1 MSTHENQTTRPST
14 PLPVDDVPPAVRTF
28 VTAHQAH
35 DRETELSCFA
45 EDASVTDEGRTY
57 TGLAQLR
64 AWLGKAESEYT
75 YTTEVTGASRTDE
88 DHYDVVHHLE
98 GDFPGGVVDLHFR
111 FALDAAGRIASL
123 VIEP

>member
-1 MSTHENQTTRPST
+1 MSTHENQTTRPSP
-14 PLPVDDVPPAVRTF
+14 PLSVDALPPAVRTF

-45 EDASVTDEGRTY
+45 EDATVTDEGRTY
-57 TGLAQLR
+57 TGLAELR

-75 YTTEVTGASRTDE
+75 YTTEVTGASRTVE
-88 DHYDVVHHLE
+88 DRHDVVHHLE
-98 GDFPGGVVDLHFR
+98 GDFPGGVVDLHFQ
-111 FALDAAGRIASL
+111 FVLDPAGRIASL

>member
-1 MSTHENQTTRPST
+1 MSTHENQTATLSLDALPS
-14 PLPVDDVPPAVRTF
+14 AVRTF

-45 EDASVTDEGRTY
+45 EDATVTDEGRTH

-75 YTTEVTGASRTDE
+75 YTTEVTGAASAGTDR
-88 DHYDVVHHLE
+88 YDVVHHLE

-111 FALDAAGRIASL
+111 FVLDAAGRIASL

>member
-1 MSTHENQTTRPST
+1 MSTYENQTVPLSLDALPS
-14 PLPVDDVPPAVRTF
+14 AVRTF

-45 EDASVTDEGRTY
+45 EDATVTDEGRTY

-64 AWLGKAESEYT
+64 AWLGKAASEYT

-88 DHYDVVHHLE
+88 DRYDVVHHLE

-111 FALDAAGRIASL
+111 FVLDSAGRIASL
-123 VIEP
+123 VIAP

>member
-1 MSTHENQTTRPST
+1 MSTYENQTATLSLDALPS
-14 PLPVDDVPPAVRTF
+14 AVRTF
-28 VTAHQAH
+28 VAAHQAH

-45 EDASVTDEGRTY
+45 EDATVTDEGRTY

-75 YTTEVTGASRTDE
+75 YTTEVTGASSVGTDR
-88 DHYDVVHHLE
+88 YDVVHHLE

-111 FALDAAGRIASL
+111 FVLDAAGRIASL